1 MPKDNG
7 LVLHGIQSN
16 SEVQSKPEDRGLII
30 YCTLIDSTGNRE
42 QILRINRDIKVNGWF
57 TWNIDR

>member
-42 QILRINRDIKVNGWF
+42 QILRINRDIKVNG
-57 TWNIDR
+57 